1 MVKLV
6 AAAEPAPVVR
16 EAASVAKLAAA
27 DSGRR
32 MAPVRP
38 EAAPVGKLAVAK
50 ARPVAKL
57 VMREAAAV
65 ATKLAELAVANVDV
79 ASPVANEVA
88 VLDGALVRRG
98 CGKILAEGPGTTAP
112 VGLSVQV
119 YELCA
124 W

>member
-6 AAAEPAPVVR
+6 AAAEPAPVGR
-16 EAASVAKLAAA
+16 EAASVAKLAVAKLAAA

-38 EAAPVGKLAVAK
+38 E

-88 VLDGALVRRG
+88 VLDVALVRRG
-98 CGKILAEGPGTTAP
+98 CGKILDERPGTTAP

>member
-6 AAAEPAPVVR
+6 AAAEPAPVGR
-16 EAASVAKLAAA
+16 EAASVAKLAVAKLAVAKLAVAKLAAA

-32 MAPVRP
+32 MEPVRP

-50 ARPVAKL
+50 TRPVAML

-98 CGKILAEGPGTTAP
+98 CGQPCCQACD
-112 VGLSVQV
+112 V
-119 YELCA
+119 
-124 W
+124 